1 LQKHQLASKSATINL
16 LWGEPVRIAPTT
28 PRLCRRL
35 HVGEQGRLPVRREAV
50 RLDVPPDW
58 QLTLILAGMVVG
70 LLAVLLFEVAK
81 WYL

>member
-1 LQKHQLASKSATINL
+1 MHQLASKSATINL
-16 LWGEPVRIAPTT
+16 LWGHRSELHPRT
-28 PRLCRRL
+28 PRLCRRV
-35 HVGEQGRLPVRREAV
+35 HVGEQGRLAVRREAV

-58 QLTLILAGMVVG
+58 QLTLILAGVAVG

>member
-1 LQKHQLASKSATINL
+1 LTLACAAEFMSEN
-16 LWGEPVRIAPTT
+16 R
-28 PRLCRRL
+28 
-35 HVGEQGRLPVRREAV
+35 GRLAVRREAV

-58 QLTLILAGMVVG
+58 QLTLILAGVAVG